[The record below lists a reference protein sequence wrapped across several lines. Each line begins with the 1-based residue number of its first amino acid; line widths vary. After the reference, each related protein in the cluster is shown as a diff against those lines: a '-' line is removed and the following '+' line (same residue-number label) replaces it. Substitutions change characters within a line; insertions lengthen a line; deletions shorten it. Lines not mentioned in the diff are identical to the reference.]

1 MDVYH
6 KILGKYWGYPAFRPL
21 QEDIIHSVAAGKD
34 TLGLMPTGGGKSIT
48 FQVPAMAMEGICIVV
63 TPLIALMKDQVDN
76 LRRVGIKATA
86 VYSGMS
92 RQEIITQLENC
103 IFGDY
108 KFLYVSPERLATEL
122 FRAKLQAMKVCLL
135 VIDESHCIS
144 QWGYDFRPS
153 YLCIADIREV
163 LPGIPVLALTATA
176 TPEVVADIQERLH
189 FGEKNVFQKSFLR
202 KNLSYI
208 VRKTEDKQTMLAHIL
223 EKVPG
228 TAIVYVR
235 NRKRTKEI
243 AAALAGA
250 GIPAD
255 YYHAGLNRE
264 EKTRRQNRWKNNE
277 CRVIVSTNAFGMGI
291 DKPDVRVVVHLDM
304 PGSLEEYYQE
314 AGRAGRDEQ
323 KAYAVVLYGGTDQ
336 AKLKKR
342 LSDEFPERAFIGRV
356 YEALGN
362 YFQIAVGYGLDTVH
376 DFALE
381 EFCSVF
387 KFSLLQTHHALKIL
401 ELAGYI
407 EYTEEVDNA
416 SRLFFRATRDEL
428 YRYLHQ
434 DRQTDEVIQ
443 VILRSYTGLFADYV
457 FINEGLIATRSG
469 VSQERVYEILTG
481 LSKFRIVNYI
491 PHKKTPLIIYTRT
504 REELKYLVIPQSA
517 YELRKARSEKRIG
530 KVLEYLN
537 EQRVCRSRLLLGYF
551 GEKEAKDCGCCD
563 VCLAKN
569 DSGLSNRNF
578 NRIREAL
585 IELLSKAGDETP
597 PTAEEV
603 AGRLP
608 FPADDCIRVIRFLAE
623 EDECFALDGELVTYR
638 PGEAEGKA
646 SGIR

>member
-21 QEDIIHSVAAGKD
+21 QEDIIHSVAAGRD

-48 FQVPAMAMEGICIVV
+48 FQVPAMAMEGICLVV

-76 LRRVGIKATA
+76 LRRIGIKATA

-92 RQEIITQLENC
+92 REEIITQLENC

-108 KFLYVSPERLATEL
+108 KFLYVSPERLGTEL

-153 YLCIADIREV
+153 YLCIADIREL

-176 TPEVVADIQERLH
+176 TPEVVTDIQDKLH
-189 FGEKNVFQKSFLR
+189 FRKKNVFQKSFLR
-202 KNLSYI
+202 KNLAYI
-208 VRKTEDKQTMLAHIL
+208 VRKTEDKLPMLVHIL
-223 EKVPG
+223 QKVPG

-243 AAALAGA
+243 AAVLTEA
-250 GIPAD
+250 GIVAD

-314 AGRAGRDEQ
+314 AGRAGRDGQ
-323 KAYAVVLYGGTDQ
+323 KAYAVVLCAGTDQ

-342 LSDEFPERAFIGRV
+342 LTDEFPERAFISRV

-362 YFQIAVGYGLDTVH
+362 YFQIAAGYGLETIH
-376 DFALE
+376 DFSLND
-381 EFCSVF
+381 FCSAF
-387 KFSLLQTHHALKIL
+387 KFPILPTHHALKIL
-401 ELAGYI
+401 ELSGYI
-407 EYTEEVDNA
+407 EYTEEMDNA

-434 DRQTDEVIQ
+434 DKLTDEVIQ

-457 FINEGLIATRSG
+457 FINEGLIATRAG
-469 VSQERVYEILTG
+469 VSQDQVYGILAG

-491 PHKKTPLIIYTRT
+491 PHKKTPLIIFTRT
-504 REELKYLVIPQSA
+504 REEVKYLVIPRTA
-517 YELRKARSEKRIG
+517 YEERKSRAEKRIE
-530 KVLEYLN
+530 KVLDYLN
-537 EQRVCRSRLLLGYF
+537 EERICRSRLLLSYF
-551 GEKEAKDCGCCD
+551 GETGAGDCACCD

-569 DSGLSNRNF
+569 DSGLSNRDF
-578 NRIREAL
+578 NRLRQAL
-585 IELLSKAGDETP
+585 IVLLSDEAYQAGIEIQELT
-597 PTAEEV
+597 
-603 AGRLP
+603 GHLP
-608 FPADDCIRVIRFLAE
+608 FPTQDCIRVIRFLAE
-623 EDECFALDGELVTYR
+623 EDERFILEGCFVKYCARHEV
-638 PGEAEGKA
+638 
-646 SGIR
+646 